1 MLAAIGL
8 DVTTARLVP
17 KLLMVTDVTLP
28 RVAPTLM
35 ANVPQSLAVQGEHAP
50 TERQITIKEV
60 KATNKVVQE
69 ELVMVVDAVSNDV
82 VMLVE
87 EATTEATMNEDVSTP
102 VKPTALM
109 TGSLVVFVV
118 LQDSVLIKGI

>member
-1 MLAAIGL
+1 
-8 DVTTARLVP
+8 
-17 KLLMVTDVTLP
+17 
-28 RVAPTLM
+28 
-35 ANVPQSLAVQGEHAP
+35 LAVQGKHAP

-60 KATNKVVQE
+60 KATNKVVQAE
-69 ELVMVVDAVSNDV
+69 VVMVVDAVSNDL

-87 EATTEATMNEDVSTP
+87 EAIMDAAMEEDVSTP

-109 TGSLVVFVV
+109 TGTLVVFVV